1 MGLLVS
7 LDATLQPVEVG
18 TVPDVGL
25 VDLYEEMVVFQCTE
39 PVDPPDLYLLAE
51 FAIVRHSLIIFELV
65 I

>member
-7 LDATLQPVEVG
+7 LDAILQPVKVG
-18 TVPDVGL
+18 TVPDVCL
-25 VDLYEEMVVFQCTE
+25 VDLYQEMVVFQCTE
-39 PVDPPDLYLLAE
+39 PVDPSDLNLLTE